1 MEITTR
7 YVVKYEASLQTASS
21 VPIRQDWI
29 ERRSLTI
36 ASISRFKLNY
46 LATETA
52 WVMKS
57 HTQCWY
63 HSETTWDCI
72 TSRVVK
78 LRRVRYSY
86 LRSKSPQWNCWHTA
100 QSCSTT
106 IEPERKKPLILW
118 RTYGEFPA
126 PAPVFNTTL
135 KRDCIS
141 QIMTYD
147 IIARTTVLSWKHLA
161 VTYSQTLA
169 QGNKSSLYQASS
181 KLPSETTTS
190 ITIPTSI
197 TITTIKDY

>member
-1 MEITTR
+1 MELLTYSTILFDHYRTR
-7 YVVKYEASLQTASS
+7 KE
-21 VPIRQDWI
+21 
-29 ERRSLTI
+29 
-36 ASISRFKLNY
+36 
-46 LATETA
+46 
-52 WVMKS
+52 
-57 HTQCWY
+57 
-63 HSETTWDCI
+63 ETTN
-72 TSRVVK
+72 TMAN
-78 LRRVRYSY
+78 LRGHES
-86 LRSKSPQWNCWHTA
+86 
-100 QSCSTT
+100 
-106 IEPERKKPLILW
+106 
-118 RTYGEFPA
+118 PA